1 LFVVDKF
8 EHLHD
13 DFSQIFCFVFCQQKE
28 LGPALDQ
35 ARTDFAKLH
44 LAATADGPAKQPI
57 PEPID
62 DNLVGTK

>member
-1 LFVVDKF
+1 MAQFA
-8 EHLHD
+8 
-13 DFSQIFCFVFCQQKE
+13 QIVFFFCLQQKE

-57 PEPID
+57 PEEPID